1 MKLIAF
7 IIAWTMLVLSTE
19 AQTVDLPGGVRQEH
33 VMIPMRDGTRLSCYL
48 YFPSGEG
55 PWPAL
60 YQQRYATVTSKSTQE
75 SLARLAKGGY
85 VVAAQNFRGTQLSE
99 GRYVGYRALG
109 WGEQR
114 DGYDTVEWLAQQRWC
129 NGKVGTFGGS
139 QAGFAQNFLAVTQPP
154 HLVCQ
159 YMIDTGLSLFQEG
172 YRIGGVTRPK
182 RFERMADVCRDKSH
196 NRLLLEEWYQHPHY
210 DDYWKAEDCSLH
222 FDKMNV
228 PCMTIGSWYDFMNVG
243 SIQSYIGRETQGGP
257 NSRGQQR
264 LVIGPWLHG
273 GFNKPNKVGE
283 LEYPTN
289 AALNL
294 EAHMLEWFDHQLK
307 GVDNAA
313 KDERPIRYYMM
324 GALDDPHAPGNWWQ
338 VAYGMWN
345 WEDGRVNRPYYLRE
359 SGLLSTSPPT
369 EGSSSTT
376 WKADP
381 TKPAEIPG
389 VGFPGARDARPFE
402 QQPNVITFTTE
413 PLAQPV
419 EWLGKVE
426 ADLVV
431 SSSARDT
438 DVIVRVSDV
447 YPDGRSILIIDMIRR
462 LRYREGFDREV
473 LLEPGKA
480 YRVKFDVG
488 WIGQIFNTGHRI
500 RVTIASTGEPFY
512 ESNPNTGE
520 PLTID
525 PPTKTV
531 VAENEVIHNLREAS
545 RIIAPQRRP

>member
-1 MKLIAF
+1 MRRFAF
-7 IIAWTMLVLSTE
+7 VLVWVMLVAVAS
-19 AQTVDLPGGVRQEH
+19 AQKVELPGGVRQEH
-33 VMIPMRDGTRLSCYL
+33 VMIPMRDGTRLSCYV
-48 YFPSGEG
+48 YFPAGEG

-60 YQQRYATVTSKSTQE
+60 YQQRYAPVTAKSTQE

-114 DGYDTVEWLAQQRWC
+114 DGYDTVEWLAQQKWC

-182 RFERMADVCRDKSH
+182 RFEKMADVCRDKSH
-196 NRLLLEEWYQHPHY
+196 NRLLLEEWYQHPTY

-222 FDKMNV
+222 IDKMNV

-243 SIQSYIGRETQGGP
+243 SIQSYIGRETKGGP

-273 GFNKPNKVGE
+273 GFNKPNKVGD
-283 LEYPTN
+283 LEYPAH

-294 EAHMLEWFDHQLK
+294 EAHMLNWFDAHMKGIENGVLK
-307 GVDNAA
+307 EVQPL
-313 KDERPIRYYMM
+313 RFYMM
-324 GALDDPHAPGNWWQ
+324 GAVGEADAPGNTWQ
-338 VAYGMWN
+338 TGNGPWALTQN
-345 WEDGRVNRPYYLRE
+345 PAQAYYLRAGG
-359 SGLLSTSPPT
+359 SLSTSPPS

-381 TKPAEIPG
+381 TKPAEMPG

-413 PLAQPV
+413 PLQQPV

-473 LLEPGKA
+473 LIESGKK
-480 YRVKFDVG
+480 YHVKFDVG
-488 WIGQIFNTGHRI
+488 WIGQIFNRGHRI

-525 PPTKTV
+525 PPTRTV
-531 VAENEVIHNLREAS
+531 VAENEVYHQLRSAS
-545 RIIAPQRRP
+545 RIIAPQRQP